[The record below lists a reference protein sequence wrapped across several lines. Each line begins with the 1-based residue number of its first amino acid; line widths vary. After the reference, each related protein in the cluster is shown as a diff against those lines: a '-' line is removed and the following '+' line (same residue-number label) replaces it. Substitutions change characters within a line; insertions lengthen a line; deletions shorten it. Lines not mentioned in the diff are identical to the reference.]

1 MSYTEDILN
10 ECMGEGRVVQDVDKI
25 PDSDT
30 REEDL
35 IELIDFKNTPSYGLF
50 RVMEDLV

>member
-1 MSYTEDILN
+1 MSFIQDTYIQS
-10 ECMGEGRVVQDVDKI
+10 RRIVQDVDKI